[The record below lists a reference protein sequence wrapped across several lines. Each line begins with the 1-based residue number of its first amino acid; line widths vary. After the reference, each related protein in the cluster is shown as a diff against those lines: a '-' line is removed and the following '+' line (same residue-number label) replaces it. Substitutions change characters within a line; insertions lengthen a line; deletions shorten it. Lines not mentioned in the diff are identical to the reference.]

1 MNYLDFEDDIKVLD
15 QRVQELKAPYLAKG
29 ITIIENPSVVD
40 AERRLNEALERAYGN
55 LNRWQKTKVARHE
68 FRPRSINYIQKI
80 FPDFTNLSG
89 DRLYGEDQ
97 SVLAGFATL
106 DGISVLVIGNI
117 TETSDNT
124 NHSFGN
130 NVEVVIDIFSEQY
143 RVNDLGVVDNIASQI
158 LNILIPDT
166 QVDGFDDADFEVFPI
181 GRSSSRYLPLQD
193 GDNYVAR
200 KIITINNLVNQK

>member
-1 MNYLDFEDDIKVLD
+1 MLDCSNNV
-15 QRVQELKAPYLAKG
+15 RVIYVNA
-29 ITIIENPSVVD
+29 
-40 AERRLNEALERAYGN
+40 LNGN
-55 LNRWQKTKVARHE
+55 LSYNGKDVPVYGQTP
-68 FRPRSINYIQKI
+68 FDTTPQNY
-80 FPDFTNLSG
+80 
-89 DRLYGEDQ
+89 
-97 SVLAGFATL
+97 V
-106 DGISVLVIGNI
+106 VIGNI

-130 NVEVVIDIFSEQY
+130 NVEVVVDIFSEQY
-143 RVNDLGVVDNIASQI
+143 RVNDLSVVDNIASQI

-166 QVDGFDDADFEVFPI
+166 QVDGFDDANFEVFPI

>member
-1 MNYLDFEDDIKVLD
+1 MLDCSNNV
-15 QRVQELKAPYLAKG
+15 RVIYVNA
-29 ITIIENPSVVD
+29 
-40 AERRLNEALERAYGN
+40 LNGN
-55 LNRWQKTKVARHE
+55 LSYNGKDVPVYGQTP
-68 FRPRSINYIQKI
+68 FDTTPQNY
-80 FPDFTNLSG
+80 
-89 DRLYGEDQ
+89 
-97 SVLAGFATL
+97 V
-106 DGISVLVIGNI
+106 VIGNI
-117 TETSDNT
+117 TETSENT

-130 NVEVVIDIFSEQY
+130 NVEVVVDIFSEQY

-166 QVDGFDDADFEVFPI
+166 QVDGFDDANFEVFPI

>member
-1 MNYLDFEDDIKVLD
+1 MIDCANNV
-15 QRVQELKAPYLAKG
+15 R
-29 ITIIENPSVVD
+29 TIYVN
-40 AERRLNEALERAYGN
+40 ALNGN
-55 LNRWQKTKVARHE
+55 LSYNGKDVPVYGQTP
-68 FRPRSINYIQKI
+68 FDTTPQNY
-80 FPDFTNLSG
+80 
-89 DRLYGEDQ
+89 
-97 SVLAGFATL
+97 V
-106 DGISVLVIGNI
+106 VIGNI

-130 NVEVVIDIFSEQY
+130 DVEVVVDIFSEQY
-143 RVNDLGVVDNIASQI
+143 RVNDLGVVDSIASQI

-166 QVDGFDDADFEVFPI
+166 QVDGFDDANFEVFPI